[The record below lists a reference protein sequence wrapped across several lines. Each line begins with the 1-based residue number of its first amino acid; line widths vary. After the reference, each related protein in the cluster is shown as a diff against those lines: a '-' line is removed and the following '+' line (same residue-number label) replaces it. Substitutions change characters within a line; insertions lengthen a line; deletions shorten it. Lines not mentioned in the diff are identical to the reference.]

1 MNGMLG
7 YYLPPGL
14 VMAGLDGRSKG
25 RGARRRNA
33 FRDGAHPRLDDRPMA
48 FDPRRAAALFRGQ
61 ADDQEAAAAGLDG
74 VDPTAAQVRREVAG
88 QLRHT
93 ADRIEAL
100 GPDATE
106 EQVAQVAFARFPL
119 AAEPADRSDG
129 GVRGR
134 DAIVRFLRDTAAT
147 HRSAELLESFADWIA
162 AAPAD
167 EPSLLVLESVQES
180 TGLAQWHPSPEALLL
195 VVTIDE
201 SAPDGQADF
210 AALASRIA
218 AAEAADAEE
227 RGA

>member
-1 MNGMLG
+1 
-7 YYLPPGL
+7 
-14 VMAGLDGRSKG
+14 
-25 RGARRRNA
+25 
-33 FRDGAHPRLDDRPMA
+33 MA
-48 FDPRRAAALFRGQ
+48 FDARKAAAMFRGQ

-74 VDPTAAQVRREVAG
+74 VDDVAAQVRREVAG

-93 ADRIEAL
+93 AERIEAL
-100 GPDATE
+100 GPGASE

-119 AAEPADRSDG
+119 AAEPAGAGPRA
-129 GVRGR
+129 GR
-134 DAIVRFLRDTAAT
+134 DAVVRFVRDTAAT
-147 HRSAELLESFADWIA
+147 HRSAALLERFADWIA

-201 SAPDGQADF
+201 RAPDGDADF
-210 AALASRIA
+210 ADLLARIA
-218 AAEAADAEE
+218 RAEAADAEE